1 MIVDELKKSI
11 LQQVFQGN
19 LSEQL
24 KSDSDVDIILNK
36 ITEIKNNNIKK
47 KAFKKTPIGKEITA
61 EDVKYNIPNSW
72 RWVRFIDLCSVMTCG
87 YASTPQYVKNGMP
100 FLSAKNVK
108 PYEFKPQEYKMISK
122 ELYEKLT
129 STCKPERNDIL
140 LTRVGA
146 GIGECAIIDV
156 SMDFAIYVSLTL
168 IKLVDYELISNKYI
182 LYWLNSP
189 YGISN
194 SVNNITG
201 KDSSQGNLNVDDVR
215 NFLISFPPIEEQRR
229 IVDKIEELFSKLDEI
244 KPIEDELE
252 ILKLNFIEDMR
263 KSIVFSA
270 LSGKLTK
277 QFENE
282 KLINYLEK
290 IKIRDVE
297 INTPFDIPSNWKWV
311 YFGDIVNFKIGK
323 TPPRADSS
331 YWSDGRYN
339 WISIADM
346 NDGGCVNDTKE
357 MVSQKAFE
365 NVFKGNITPK
375 GTLIMSFKMSLGKCS
390 ILNIDSFHHEG
401 IISIFPKFES
411 DIIKEYLF
419 KALPFLVKYGDS
431 KNAIKGKTLNSQS
444 LDKLLIPLP
453 PIEEQQRIVE
463 KLERLL
469 PLCADIER
477 IVDYD

>member
-11 LQQVFQGN
+11 LNYALSGKM
-19 LSEQL
+19 SEQ
-24 KSDSDVDIILNK
+24 KDTDTAVKDMMRSINSQKKKYKTRLNK
-36 ITEIKNNNIKK
+36 YNDTINQNVPFDIPQTWQWIELKNISLDIYAGGDKPKVFSINKTDKCSVPVIANGETNDGIVGYTDSATETEMSLTVAGRGTIGFSQIRTEP
-47 KAFKKTPIGKEITA
+47 FTPIVRLIVIKLPKEINYKYLQKVFELLIETGVGTG
-61 EDVKYNIPNSW
+61 VKQLTVPMIVNKCIP
-72 RWVRFIDLCSVMTCG
+72 L
-87 YASTPQYVKNGMP
+87 
-100 FLSAKNVK
+100 
-108 PYEFKPQEYKMISK
+108 
-122 ELYEKLT
+122 
-129 STCKPERNDIL
+129 
-140 LTRVGA
+140 
-146 GIGECAIIDV
+146 
-156 SMDFAIYVSLTL
+156 
-168 IKLVDYELISNKYI
+168 
-182 LYWLNSP
+182 
-189 YGISN
+189 
-194 SVNNITG
+194 
-201 KDSSQGNLNVDDVR
+201 
-215 NFLISFPPIEEQRR
+215 PPMEEQQR
-229 IVDKIEELFSKLDEI
+229 IVDKTEELFSKLDEI

-277 QFENE
+277 HYENE
-282 KLINYLEK
+282 KIINYLEK
-290 IKIRDVE
+290 IKTRDVE
-297 INTPFDIPSNWKWV
+297 INTPFDIPNNWKWV
-311 YFGDIVNFKIGK
+311 YFGDIVDFKIGK

-346 NDGGCVNDTKE
+346 NDGGYVNDTKE

-390 ILNIDSFHHEG
+390 ILNINSFHHEG

-477 IVDYD
+477 IVNYD